1 MASQVLVSDVGITR
15 HFGDVTIKIG
25 EKAAVLKDLLVWML
39 ESPSLPINAW
49 SAISWWEKRRI
60 PFNLLIAGYAVP
72 CFVVFF
78 WAVSTSGHLLPGED
92 AVEPLAFLA
101 APIGINLLYTLGWL
115 VEAPVRLVVPSL
127 SPRLGPT
134 LLTLGMGFGLFLFSI
149 PALFW
154 VGYCVLQ
161 LVRGVQ

>member
-1 MASQVLVSDVGITR
+1 MTS
-15 HFGDVTIKIG
+15 KIG
-25 EKAAVLKDLLVWML
+25 EKAAVLKDLLVWMF
-39 ESPSLPINAW
+39 ESPSLPINAS

-60 PFNLLIAGYAVP
+60 PFNLLFVGYAVP

-78 WAVSTSGHLLPGED
+78 FALSTSGHLLPGED
-92 AVEPLAFLA
+92 AVEPLALLA

-115 VEAPVRLVVPSL
+115 VEVPIRLIVPSL

-134 LLTLGMGFGLFLFSI
+134 LLKLGMGLGLFLISI

-154 VGYCVLQ
+154 VGYCVHQ
-161 LVRGVQ
+161 LVRGIQ